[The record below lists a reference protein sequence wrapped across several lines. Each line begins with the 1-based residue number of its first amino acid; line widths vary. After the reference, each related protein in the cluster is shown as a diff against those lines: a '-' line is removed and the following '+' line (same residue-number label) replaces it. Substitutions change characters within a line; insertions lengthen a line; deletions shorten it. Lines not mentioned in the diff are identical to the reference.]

1 MHRLVIIPPK
11 DVPSGMKKIN
21 GKIIEENK
29 TFFNMV
35 RWSFAY
41 LRDINIRVILK
52 ITAGIVGSYRLEPYE
67 IRIYVVTITNCV
79 IKNRIFN
86 NLNEWR

>member
-11 DVPSGMKKIN
+11 DVPSVMKKIN

-52 ITAGIVGSYRLEPYE
+52 ITAGIVSYRLEPYE
-67 IRIYVVTITNCV
+67 I
-79 IKNRIFN
+79 
-86 NLNEWR
+86 